1 MLDILCIG
9 DAVLDIFLQIPDD
22 SPRFDLNK
30 EKTQLLIDY
39 GYKIHVDSYTKEI
52 GGNAC
57 NTAVGISRLGKN
69 TGLCAEIGNDE
80 FSNFIINRLNQEHI
94 NTAFVTQNPNKKTSF
109 SIGLSFRG
117 ERTLLVEHVD
127 RDHNFD
133 IENSSARFIYLTSI
147 GDVWQNAYQHTLD
160 FVKKTNSFLAFNPG
174 TLQLQEKGR
183 LVMEIIENTNYLFL
197 NKQEAQMLLYGKDE
211 NLPEDKSDIKKMLFG
226 LKTLGAKNIIITDSS
241 NGSFTID
248 ESGKN
253 YHLDIVKVKVVEKT
267 GAGDGYNAGFISAI
281 LNGKSITDAM
291 IWGTLNSASV
301 IQQVGAQK
309 GLLTK
314 DELEER
320 LGYLGNLKVE
330 TI

>member
-22 SPRFDLNK
+22 NPRFDLNK
-30 EKTQLLIDY
+30 EKTKLLIDY
-39 GYKIHVDSYTKEI
+39 GYKIHVDDYIKEI

-57 NTAVGISRLGKN
+57 NTSVGISRLGKK

-80 FSNFIINRLNQEHI
+80 FSNFIINKLNKENI
-94 NTAFVTQNPNKKTSF
+94 NTAFVSQSTNKKTSF
-109 SIGLSFRG
+109 SIGIIYKG

-147 GDVWQNAYQHTLD
+147 GNVWQNAYKNTLD
-160 FVKKTNSFLAFNPG
+160 FVKNTKSIFAFNPG

-183 LVMEIIENTNYLFL
+183 LVMEVIENTDYLFL
-197 NKQEAQMLLYGKDE
+197 NKEEAELLLYGKDD
-211 NLPEDKSDIKKMLFG
+211 NLSSDRSDIKKLLFG
-226 LKTLGAKNIIITDSS
+226 LKSLGAKNTIITDSN
-241 NGSFTID
+241 NGSFAID
-248 ESGKN
+248 EKGNN
-253 YHLDIVKVKVVEKT
+253 YYLGVLKVNVIEMT
-267 GAGDGYNAGFISAI
+267 GAGDGYNAGFLCAI
-281 LNGKSITDAM
+281 LNGKPITDAM
-291 IWGTLNSASV
+291 IWGTINSASV
-301 IQQVGAQK
+301 IGQVGAQK

-314 DELEER
+314 EELEER
-320 LGYLGNLKVE
+320 LSFLGNLKAE